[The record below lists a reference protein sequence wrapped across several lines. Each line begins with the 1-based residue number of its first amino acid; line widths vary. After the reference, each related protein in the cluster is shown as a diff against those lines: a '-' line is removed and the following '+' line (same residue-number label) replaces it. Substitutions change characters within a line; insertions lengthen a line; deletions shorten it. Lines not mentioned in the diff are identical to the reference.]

1 MLCSRAPE
9 LTTSGWHLHIA
20 PTPQPLVTST
30 LFSVSVSPAFLE
42 FTCIC
47 IPVALSFPCWW
58 VGQSLGYVY
67 PPSSP
72 HTHTHTQI
80 FDGKRIPISALYVL
94 WTLHNQPMN
103 VTSGLMEGSSLRIC
117 LLLGS
122 CWVWVSFS
130 VWIWLQATDQR
141 IHVFIGSLVQQIFK
155 GLLHARHCF
164 RIWGNFSEQ
173 HWQSLL

>member
-42 FTCIC
+42 FTCIWYSSC
-47 IPVALSFPCWW
+47 SFISVLVGGTVIGLCLSPF
-58 VGQSLGYVY
+58 L
-67 PPSSP
+67 
-72 HTHTHTQI
+72 TTHTQI
-80 FDGKRIPISALYVL
+80 LDGKRIPISALYVL

-103 VTSGLMEGSSLRIC
+103 VTSGLMEGSSLHVC

-130 VWIWLQATDQR
+130 VWIWLQAADQR
-141 IHVFIGSLVQQIFK
+141 IHVFIGSLVQQVFK

-164 RIWGNFSEQ
+164 RIWGNFGEQ